1 MIRAKKVR
9 LRPTEVQEKQLWQSA
24 GTARWV
30 FNWVLKMQE
39 TNHRFGGTF
48 ISNNDLRKH
57 ITKMKKRPKYI
68 WLNHVSNNIAKQAVK
83 DACNAYKKWFD
94 SMSGKTRL
102 KVEKPRFKSRKRS
115 KPAFFND
122 NVKLKLK
129 PKSVLIEKVGWI
141 KTSEQIPI
149 DTKYSNPRIS
159 FDGKYWYLSVGVN
172 EKHPVQNLTN
182 ETLGIDLGIKNL
194 AIVSNGK
201 IYKNIN
207 KTGKTRKIEKRLRR
221 LQRQVSRKYH
231 MNKEGNRFVKTCNIY
246 KLEKEI
252 RHIYRKITNIRQN
265 HLHQTTTEIVKT
277 KPSKI
282 VVETLNVKG
291 MMKNKHLAKSI
302 AQQKFYEFKRQLQYK
317 CENNGIE
324 FVEADRF
331 YPSSKLCHECGH
343 KKIDLKLSDRVYH
356 CDKCGYTADRDYNAS
371 LNLANY
377 GASSTSFY

>member
-9 LRPTEVQEKQLWQSA
+9 LRPTEVQEKQLWQSE

-39 TNHRFGGTF
+39 TNHRFSGKF

-83 DACNAYKKWFD
+83 DACDAYKKWFD
-94 SMSGKTRL
+94 GKA
-102 KVEKPRFKSRKRS
+102 EKPRFKSRKRS
-115 KPAFFND
+115 KPAFYND
-122 NVKLKLK
+122 NIKLKVK
-129 PKSVLIEKVGWI
+129 PQLVLIEKVGWI
-141 KTSEQIPI
+141 KTSEHLPI

-159 FDGKYWYLSVGVN
+159 FDGKYWYISVGID
-172 EKHPVQNLTN
+172 EKRPCPVQNLTS

-201 IYKNIN
+201 VYKNIN
-207 KTGKTRKIEKRLRR
+207 KTEKVKKIEKHLRR

-252 RHIYRKITNIRQN
+252 RHIHRRLTNIRQN

-282 VVETLNVKG
+282 VEIGRAHV
-291 MMKNKHLAKSI
+291 
-302 AQQKFYEFKRQLQYK
+302 
-317 CENNGIE
+317 
-324 FVEADRF
+324 
-331 YPSSKLCHECGH
+331 
-343 KKIDLKLSDRVYH
+343 
-356 CDKCGYTADRDYNAS
+356 
-371 LNLANY
+371 
-377 GASSTSFY
+377 